1 MSFTPPLRS
10 LNHAHFIC
18 AAVNLHR
25 NSSGLN
31 VNNFGKEK
39 GSSRDAVQ
47 HTVEL
52 LQTVSEA
59 AFAPRLSEALQS
71 QRPYGRFCVPTLFS
85 FNYFI
90 FTTDIN
96 YISQVGYVFMEF
108 KKGFVLREVAGQTM
122 VVATGEASKDFH
134 GMIRLNETGKLVW
147 QGIADGKTAE
157 EIAEDMTG
165 IFSVDRDRALADVT
179 ALITKMKAAGILLA

>member
-1 MSFTPPLRS
+1 
-10 LNHAHFIC
+10 
-18 AAVNLHR
+18 
-25 NSSGLN
+25 
-31 VNNFGKEK
+31 
-39 GSSRDAVQ
+39 
-47 HTVEL
+47 
-52 LQTVSEA
+52 
-59 AFAPRLSEALQS
+59 
-71 QRPYGRFCVPTLFS
+71 
-85 FNYFI
+85 
-90 FTTDIN
+90 
-96 YISQVGYVFMEF
+96 MEF

-179 ALITKMKAAGILLA
+179 ALIAKMKAAGILLA